1 MPQRQPLD
9 PNLRALLDEAAANA
23 PDLTQLADPER
34 VKASRAGLIDAL
46 KSRET
51 IPGLPN
57 NVQSR
62 DLTIANDRPAR
73 LYHLPHPSSPAKPL
87 LVYLHGG
94 GWVAGSLETHDPFCR
109 LLAYA
114 AALPILAVD
123 YRQPPE
129 HPFPAA
135 LEDTLAAF
143 HWAAEHAN
151 ELGVHPAH
159 IALGGDSAG
168 GNLAAVATNILAAT
182 PHAPQPCAQ
191 LLLYPVTDHPS
202 ANHPSY
208 EENATGVG
216 LTAEGMR
223 WYWRQYA
230 PNADPDADPDD
241 PALSPLRLD
250 PLPPLPPTLITTAE
264 YDVLRDEGRAYAEK
278 LQHAGTPTTHLHA
291 PDMIHNFPISP
302 LVVNRLPQAETTLN
316 AIAGWLRATLYI
328 PLPASRQTGTH

>member
-1 MPQRQPLD
+1 MSDRKPFD
-9 PNLRALLDEAAANA
+9 PDVRAFLDEAAVNA
-23 PDLTQLADPER
+23 PDLTKLSDSERTGAARTQLR
-34 VKASRAGLIDAL
+34 DAL
-46 KSRET
+46 HSRET

-57 NVQSR
+57 DVGTR
-62 DLTIANDRPAR
+62 DLHVSNDRHAR
-73 LYHLPHPSSPAKPL
+73 LYRPQTAPGAIRPL

-109 LLAYA
+109 LFAYA
-114 AALPILAVD
+114 ANVPLLAID
-123 YRQPPE
+123 YRQPPQYR
-129 HPFPAA
+129 FPAA

-151 ELGVHPAH
+151 ELGVHPAY

-168 GNLAAVATNILAAT
+168 GNLAAVATNILVAT
-182 PHAPQPCAQ
+182 PHAPQPRAQ

-230 PNADPDADPDD
+230 PDVDPDD
-241 PALSPLRLD
+241 PAISPLRLD
-250 PLPPLPPTLITTAE
+250 PLPALPPTLIATAE
-264 YDVLRDEGRAYAEK
+264 YDVLRDEGRAYADK
-278 LQHAGTPTTHLHA
+278 LRGAGIPTTHFHA
-291 PDMIHNFPISP
+291 PDMPHNFPISP
-302 LVVNRLPQAETTLN
+302 AMVNRFPQCETALN
-316 AIAGWLRATLYI
+316 QIAGWLRATLHT
-328 PLPASRQTGTH
+328 PLPASSAARAALNR